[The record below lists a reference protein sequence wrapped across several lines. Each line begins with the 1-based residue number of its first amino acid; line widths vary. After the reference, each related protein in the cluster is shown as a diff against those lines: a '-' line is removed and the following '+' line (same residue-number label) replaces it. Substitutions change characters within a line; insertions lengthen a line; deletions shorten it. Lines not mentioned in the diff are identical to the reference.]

1 MLSTRI
7 SAAARLPAARFPALR
22 LPDVR
27 SGAARLR
34 AAVLTLALAAVAACA
49 APGPRVAGND
59 GIAVDP
65 NQPVKVALL
74 LPYGTGDAGREQI
87 ARSLENAAR
96 LAQSELRDATVE
108 LTVYPTAGTTAGGS
122 AAASQAVAEGAK
134 IIVGPLFST
143 ETAGAQGPASAA
155 GLTVLSLSNNPSVA
169 GGNVYVLGTTFE
181 NTADRLVAYGQSRGL
196 NAFGVVYPEGLEGES
211 ARDAVGAA
219 ASRRGA
225 SVVAAESYN
234 LSVEGIQAAGPAVAA
249 ALNGAGANAVV
260 LTDGPTGGL
269 AFIAEAMR
277 GNGVGQAQFLG
288 MQRWDTSAETL
299 AVPSLQG
306 GVFAAPDPAFLGAFR
321 GRYQTTYGEAPH
333 ELAGLAFDA
342 IAAVGALIAEARA
355 QGGSPFATA
364 RLTQGAGFAG
374 ANGPFRL
381 TASGVAQRNLAII
394 AIQNGQAVVTE
405 RAARSFDQVG
415 F

>member
-7 SAAARLPAARFPALR
+7 SA
-22 LPDVR
+22 V
-27 SGAARLR
+27 ARLR
-34 AAVLTLALAAVAACA
+34 AAVLSFAFVALAACA
-49 APGPRVAGND
+49 TTGPRVAGND
-59 GIAVDP
+59 GIDVDP

-96 LAQSELRDATVE
+96 LAQSELRNATLE

-143 ETAGAQGPASAA
+143 ETAGAQGPAASS
-155 GLTVLSLSNNPSVA
+155 GLTVLSFSNNPSVA
-169 GGNVYVLGTTFE
+169 GGNVYVLGTTFQ

-196 NAFGVVYPEGLEGES
+196 NSIGVVYPAGLEGET
-211 ARDAVGAA
+211 ARDAVRQAVSNRGATLA
-219 ASRRGA
+219 ASQ
-225 SVVAAESYN
+225 SYN
-234 LSVEGIQAAGPAVAA
+234 LSVEGIQSAGPAAAA
-249 ALNGAGANAVV
+249 ALNGAGANAVI

-269 AFIAEAMR
+269 AFISEALR
-277 GNGVGQAQFLG
+277 GNGVTTAQFLG
-288 MQRWDTSAETL
+288 MQRWDTSAEAL
-299 AVPSLQG
+299 GVPSLQG
-306 GVFAAPDPAFLGAFR
+306 GVFAAPDPATLGAFR
-321 GRYQTTYGEAPH
+321 GRYQTAYGEAPH

-342 IAAVGALIAEARA
+342 VAAVGALIAEARA
-355 QGGSPFATA
+355 QGGSPFSTA
-364 RLTQGAGFAG
+364 RLTQASGFAG

-381 TASGVAQRNLAII
+381 TPSGVAQRNLAII
-394 AIQNGQAVVTE
+394 AVQNGQAVVAE

>member
-7 SAAARLPAARFPALR
+7 SA
-22 LPDVR
+22 V
-27 SGAARLR
+27 ARLR
-34 AAVLTLALAAVAACA
+34 AAVLSFAFVALAACA
-49 APGPRVAGND
+49 TTGPRVAGND
-59 GIAVDP
+59 GIDVDP

-96 LAQSELRDATVE
+96 LAQSELRNATVE

-143 ETAGAQGPASAA
+143 ETAGAQGPAASS
-155 GLTVLSLSNNPSVA
+155 GLTVLSFSNNPSVA
-169 GGNVYVLGTTFE
+169 GGNVYVLGTTFQ

-196 NAFGVVYPEGLEGES
+196 NSIGVVYPAGLEGET
-211 ARDAVGAA
+211 ARDAVRQAVSNRGATLA
-219 ASRRGA
+219 ASQ
-225 SVVAAESYN
+225 SYN
-234 LSVEGIQAAGPAVAA
+234 LSVEGIQSAGPAAAA
-249 ALNGAGANAVV
+249 ALNGAGANAVI

-269 AFIAEAMR
+269 AFISEALR
-277 GNGVGQAQFLG
+277 GNGVTTAQFLG
-288 MQRWDTSAETL
+288 MQRWDTSAEAL
-299 AVPSLQG
+299 GVPSLQG
-306 GVFAAPDPAFLGAFR
+306 GVFAAPDPATLGAFR
-321 GRYQTTYGEAPH
+321 GRYQTAYGEAPH

-342 IAAVGALIAEARA
+342 VAAVGALIAEARA
-355 QGGSPFATA
+355 QGGSPFSTA
-364 RLTQGAGFAG
+364 RLTQASGFAG

-381 TASGVAQRNLAII
+381 TPSGVAQRNLAII
-394 AIQNGQAVVTE
+394 AVQNGQAVVAE